1 MANNIHSEQEFSNWL
16 AANIHVLTEHTG
28 WDIRP
33 TSLKR
38 ERRGWDGAI
47 RVDLFCEA
55 TKLGGNESF
64 NVIIENQLKATDNNH
79 LARIMAYIAAFDAKG
94 AVWIAEDYTDIHKRV
109 IRWINDNTG
118 IDAYLL
124 KLDLSGAPRLARVA
138 YPGMPE
144 GDDARPPQQMTSTPA
159 RAPGRAGWR
168 AMARTWFER
177 ALPKVSARCERFG
190 VWQPH
195 TVGDLKPP
203 VPGMMWIQQS
213 VIHRDR
219 RVSEY
224 ISWYIELHTD
234 FVRIGLYVPGSP
246 RDMSH
251 YYFDSLTE
259 RMAEMEEIFGAPLG
273 ERRYPGGFK
282 HISWEPFEGVG
293 YECLDEAALELE
305 AEAVAYDMEGFIEA
319 TMGAVSDLTP
329 YK

>member
-1 MANNIHSEQEFSNWL
+1 MTKNIHNEQDFSNWL

-28 WDIRP
+28 WEIRP
-33 TSLKR
+33 TSIKR

-55 TKLGGNESF
+55 TKPGGDEPF
-64 NVIIENQLKATDNNH
+64 NVIIENQLKTTDYNH

-94 AVWIAEDYTDIHKRV
+94 AVWIAEDYTYIHKRV

-118 IDAYLL
+118 LDAYLL
-124 KLDLSGAPRLARVA
+124 KLDLSGAPNLTRVA

-144 GDDARPPQQMTSTPA
+144 EDARPPVQRVSTRPLSGTS
-159 RAPGRAGWR
+159 WR
-168 AMARTWFER
+168 AQARTWFER

-190 VWQPH
+190 AWQPH
-195 TVGDLKPP
+195 TMGDLKQPI
-203 VPGMMWIQQS
+203 PGLMWIQQP
-213 VIHRDR
+213 VIHRDS

-224 ISWYIELHTD
+224 ISWYIELHAD

-246 RDMSH
+246 RDKSH

-259 RMAEMEEIFGAPLG
+259 RIGEMEEIFGAPLS
-273 ERRYPGGFK
+273 ERRYSGGFK

-305 AEAVAYDMEGFIEA
+305 AESVAHAMEGFIEA
-319 TMGAVSDLTP
+319 TSDIVADLIP
-329 YK
+329 YE

>member
-1 MANNIHSEQEFSNWL
+1 MTNEIHNEQEFSNWL
-16 AANIHVLTEHTG
+16 ADNIHVLTGYTG
-28 WDIRP
+28 WDIHP
-33 TSLKR
+33 ASIKR
-38 ERRGWDGAI
+38 ERRGWGGAV

-55 TKLGGNESF
+55 TRAESDEPF
-64 NVIIENQLKATDNNH
+64 NVVIENQLKITNNDH
-79 LARIMAYIAAFDAKG
+79 LARIMAYAAAFDAKG

-109 IRWINDNTG
+109 IRWINANTV

-124 KLDLSGAPRLARVA
+124 KLDRSGAPHLTRVA

-144 GDDARPPQQMTSTPA
+144 DDARPPRQTSSSPA
-159 RAPGRAGWR
+159 RAPGRTGWR
-168 AMARTWFER
+168 AMARTWFKR

-195 TVGDLKPP
+195 TMGDLKPP
-203 VPGMMWIQQS
+203 VPEMMWIQQP
-213 VIHRDR
+213 VIHCDS

-224 ISWYIELHTD
+224 ISWYIELHAD

-251 YYFDSLTE
+251 YYFDSLIE
-259 RMAEMEEIFGAPLG
+259 RMAEMEELCGYPLS
-273 ERRYPGGFK
+273 ERRYRGGPK

-293 YECLDEAALELE
+293 YECLDEDALELE

-319 TMGAVSDLTP
+319 TMGAVSDLIP
-329 YK
+329 YE